1 MASQLYLV
9 HHGIKGQR
17 WGVRRFQNK
26 NGTLTSAGKSRYG
39 VGKPKTHRDRLIYKY
54 KNKGMS
60 QQEAEAAADK
70 RRKIERAIVIGAAVT
85 ATALASY
92 GAYQYVKTASAAS
105 ALSPNRA
112 LEGQLKRKAFE
123 AADFDARVDSDLKKI
138 NHGLFGNLFLRGRE
152 CNCTSCTVAYEMRR
166 RGYDVI
172 ADTTKDGRTLDQFE
186 SFFKDGHSTLLK
198 MNPMHN
204 PISNES
210 INDVVKTLAKQGNGA
225 RGIINGGY
233 SLGGAHSL
241 AYEVHNG
248 KVLFLEP
255 QLGRRYDS
263 AKDAIGNMYLVTA
276 MRTDNLEVADAAATA
291 LRNNSVPGIFNEAPN
306 DFAITVGSEAIAI
319 GALTAYSA
327 QSKKKAANNEL
338 DEKKK
343 VKIRRRYRVS
353 TKKIP

>member
-1 MASQLYLV
+1 MTNQLYLV

-26 NGTLTSAGKSRYG
+26 NGTLTSVGKSRYG
-39 VGKPKTHRDRLIYKY
+39 VGKPKTHRDRLIQKY

-60 QQEAEAAADK
+60 QQEAELAADK
-70 RRKIERAIVIGAAVT
+70 RRKVERAIVVGAAIT

-92 GAYQYVKTASAAS
+92 GAYRYVKTVSEAS
-105 ALSPNRA
+105 ALNPSRA
-112 LEGQLKRKAFE
+112 LEAQLKRKAFE
-123 AADFDARVDSDLKKI
+123 TTDFDASINSDLRKI
-138 NHGLFGNLFLRGRE
+138 NHGLFGNLFLRGRD
-152 CNCTSCTVAYEMRR
+152 CNCTSCSLAYEMRR

-172 ADTTKDGRTLDQFE
+172 ADTTKEGRTLEQVE
-186 SFFKDGHSTLLK
+186 GFFKDGHSSLLK
-198 MNPMHN
+198 MNMMHN
-204 PISNES
+204 PISDES
-210 INDVVKTLAKQGNGA
+210 VRDVVNTLAKQGDGA

-291 LRNNSVPGIFNEAPN
+291 LRNNSVPGIFNELPS
-306 DFAITVGSEAIAI
+306 DLAITVGGEAMTF
-319 GALTAYSA
+319 GALAAYSA
-327 QSKKKAANNEL
+327 QSKKKVANNGL

-343 VKIRRRYRVS
+343 AKIRRRYRAG